1 MEMDTTVA
9 TGPVFVRSRAQLAG
23 QKTRHEMETLK
34 YVMDDGLVWL
44 VFRAAPIDS
53 ESELD
58 DEDEDLDGYTSEESL
73 EESENEEISM
83 GFKDNGRTLQRSAP
97 VVEDDAISIKREVD
111 QADEDD
117 LPVIRSQAVRREDRK
132 FRGKI
137 FIYENAPG
145 QPFRRYTCAD
155 LGNGSILEYFSTE
168 PRKPKAGN
176 QPTAESL
183 AENIFNAAMN
193 GMSDNEIFDAV
204 HAFHFRPYTGAAPL
218 SRAQITSS

>member
-1 MEMDTTVA
+1 
-9 TGPVFVRSRAQLAG
+9 
-23 QKTRHEMETLK
+23 
-34 YVMDDGLVWL
+34 MDDGLVWS
-44 VFRAAPIDS
+44 VFRKAPV
-53 ESELD
+53 EFGSELD
-58 DEDEDLDGYTSEESL
+58 DEDEDIDGYTTEESL
-73 EESENEEISM
+73 EDSEDEEIFIGYKNNS
-83 GFKDNGRTLQRSAP
+83 RTLPRSAP
-97 VVEDDAISIKREVD
+97 VVEDDAISINSEVD
-111 QADEDD
+111 EADEDE

-155 LGNGSILEYFSTE
+155 LGNGSILEYYSTE
-168 PRKPKAGN
+168 PRKPKAGS

-204 HAFHFRPYTGAAPL
+204 TAFHFRPYTGAAPL